1 MLVLLFREN
10 ITGITGGHR
19 PAIMPVKDHPHR

>member
-1 MLVLLFREN
+1 MLVLLREN